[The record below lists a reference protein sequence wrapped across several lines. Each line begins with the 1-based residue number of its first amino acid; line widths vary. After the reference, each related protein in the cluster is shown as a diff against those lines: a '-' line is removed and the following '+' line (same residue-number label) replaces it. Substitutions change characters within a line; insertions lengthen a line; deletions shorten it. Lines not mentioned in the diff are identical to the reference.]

1 MFNATEFFPTP
12 NALLDKI
19 TSGLDWK
26 YIGSVLEPS
35 AGKGNI
41 AEYVERQLKQDYY
54 RRYDDV
60 DIDCIEINKEL
71 QDTLKGKNFR
81 VVHDDFLTYRTQKHY
96 DLIFMNPPFSN
107 GATHLLKALDMQ
119 KNGGNV
125 ICILN
130 AETIKNP
137 YSNERK
143 VLTKKL
149 QELGAD
155 IQYYQGAFESAENPT
170 GVEIAVIKV
179 TITEPVRESAIFSE
193 MRKKIYAENAYSDI
207 TQLAPNDFIEASVAM
222 YNLEVE
228 SGIRLIE
235 EYRAMEPHLLN
246 SLKDSAYNKPI
257 LELKL
262 NGKDLSVNGYV
273 KTVRMKY
280 WTALFENE
288 KFTGNMTSNLRE
300 EYRSKVMELA
310 NYDFSVFNIKTI
322 QVEMSKNLVKG
333 IEDCIIKLFDE
344 LSHQYSWYDSSSNIH
359 YYNGWKTN
367 KAWIINNKVVLPYMN
382 AYDNCFKKYDP
393 THYGLMQKLADIE
406 KALNYLDGGLTDA
419 HDMGMFLSHAKETG
433 ETKKIPLKYFN
444 VTFYKKG
451 TCHIEFTNIELLKKL
466 NIFGS
471 QQKKWLPPA
480 YGKKRYEE
488 MDAEERA
495 VVDEFEGKDSYADTL
510 ANTDYYIYD
519 PKSAVPLLDMQESA

>member
-1 MFNATEFFPTP
+1 M
-12 NALLDKI
+12 
-19 TSGLDWK
+19 
-26 YIGSVLEPS
+26 
-35 AGKGNI
+35 
-41 AEYVERQLKQDYY
+41 
-54 RRYDDV
+54 
-60 DIDCIEINKEL
+60 
-71 QDTLKGKNFR
+71 
-81 VVHDDFLTYRTQKHY
+81 
-96 DLIFMNPPFSN
+96 
-107 GATHLLKALDMQ
+107 
-119 KNGGNV
+119 
-125 ICILN
+125 
-130 AETIKNP
+130 
-137 YSNERK
+137 
-143 VLTKKL
+143 
-149 QELGAD
+149 
-155 IQYYQGAFESAENPT
+155 
-170 GVEIAVIKV
+170 
-179 TITEPVRESAIFSE
+179 
-193 MRKKIYAENAYSDI
+193 
-207 TQLAPNDFIEASVAM
+207 
-222 YNLEVE
+222 
-228 SGIRLIE
+228 
-235 EYRAMEPHLLN
+235 N